1 MDTFRVEFSTSQAIN
16 FSYVFNG
23 AWLIEELFIQ
33 NLSER
38 DIFDV
43 VIGVSC
49 PQGLIKPCQYCLDIL
64 PKNLKI
70 DVNTLNI
77 EFDYN
82 YLAALENIV
91 QGEIVLSIQSRTRA
105 VFAKNPII
113 ILPYDYWTARISCE
127 LIASFVTPDNIDAKA
142 ILKTRLAI

>member
-1 MDTFRVEFSTSQAIN
+1 MDTLRVEFSTSQAIN

-49 PQGLIKPCQYCLDIL
+49 PQGLIKPCQYRLDI
-64 PKNLKI
+64 
-70 DVNTLNI
+70 
-77 EFDYN
+77 
-82 YLAALENIV
+82 
-91 QGEIVLSIQSRTRA
+91 
-105 VFAKNPII
+105 
-113 ILPYDYWTARISCE
+113 
-127 LIASFVTPDNIDAKA
+127 
-142 ILKTRLAI
+142 